1 MNRDQS
7 YNKIVADE
15 DLMETIPHGSNTY
28 PFDFFYEN
36 LALFDFNCIEWHWH
50 TELEFVYVES
60 GTVTFWIG
68 EKQFILSEGNGVFI
82 NSKILHRFYSPDAA
96 IIPNFLCMPYFIAA
110 ENSLIYSKY
119 IRPILSSSLSFQIFS
134 REISWQADMLETI
147 RKIIDVQNCDSVC
160 ELATSAFIQE
170 LWLKLYEH
178 ADFSCT
184 NTHTDALAS
193 SQARLQLMMQYIHQ
207 NYQRSISL
215 DDIAAHAGLSKS
227 TILNLFRKYLHT
239 TPINYLINYRL
250 NEAAIL
256 LSKTEKKI
264 ITISNETGFNNVD
277 YFCRLFKKHYH
288 VTPTEYRRSRT
299 IVTSE
304 HSLYFF

>member
-1 MNRDQS
+1 MNREQS
-7 YNKIVADE
+7 YNRIEADE
-15 DLMETIPHGSNTY
+15 DFMETIPHGSNTY

-119 IRPILSSSLSFQIFS
+119 IRPILLSSLSFQIFS
-134 REISWQADMLETI
+134 REIPWQADVLEII
-147 RKIIDVQNCDSVC
+147 RKIIDVQNDISVC
-160 ELATSAFIQE
+160 ELATSVLIQE
-170 LWLKLYEH
+170 LWLELYKH
-178 ADFSCT
+178 ADFSCA

-207 NYQRSISL
+207 NYQCNLSL
-215 DDIAAHAGLSKS
+215 DNIADYAGLSKS
-227 TILNLFRKYLHT
+227 TILNLFQKYLHT
-239 TPINYLINYRL
+239 TPINYLT
-250 NEAAIL
+250 
-256 LSKTEKKI
+256 KTSH
-264 ITISNETGFNNVD
+264 T
-277 YFCRLFKKHYH
+277 
-288 VTPTEYRRSRT
+288 
-299 IVTSE
+299 
-304 HSLYFF
+304 

>member
-1 MNRDQS
+1 MNREQS
-7 YNKIVADE
+7 YNRIEADE
-15 DLMETIPHGSNTY
+15 DFMETIPHGSNTY

-119 IRPILSSSLSFQIFS
+119 IRPILLSSLSFQIFS
-134 REISWQADMLETI
+134 REIPWQADVLEII
-147 RKIIDVQNCDSVC
+147 RKIIDVQNDISVC
-160 ELATSAFIQE
+160 ELATSVLIQE
-170 LWLKLYEH
+170 LWLELYKH
-178 ADFSCT
+178 ADFSCA

-193 SQARLQLMMQYIHQ
+193 SQARLQLMMHFE
-207 NYQRSISL
+207 SFSEISAYYT
-215 DDIAAHAGLSKS
+215 DKLSDK
-227 TILNLFRKYLHT
+227 
-239 TPINYLINYRL
+239 
-250 NEAAIL
+250 
-256 LSKTEKKI
+256 LS
-264 ITISNETGFNNVD
+264 
-277 YFCRLFKKHYH
+277 FK
-288 VTPTEYRRSRT
+288 
-299 IVTSE
+299 
-304 HSLYFF
+304 

>member
-1 MNRDQS
+1 MNREQS
-7 YNKIVADE
+7 YNRIEADE
-15 DLMETIPHGSNTY
+15 DFMETIPHGSNTY

-119 IRPILSSSLSFQIFS
+119 IRPILLSSLSFQIFS
-134 REISWQADMLETI
+134 REIPWQADVLEII
-147 RKIIDVQNCDSVC
+147 RKIIDVQNDISVC
-160 ELATSAFIQE
+160 ELATSVLIQE
-170 LWLKLYEH
+170 LWLELYKH
-178 ADFSCT
+178 ADFSCA

-207 NYQRSISL
+207 NYQCNLSL
-215 DDIAAHAGLSKS
+215 DNIADYAGLSKS
-227 TILNLFRKYLHT
+227 TILNLFQKYLHT

-288 VTPTEYRRSRT
+288 MTPTEYRKSRT
-299 IVTSE
+299 TVTS
-304 HSLYFF
+304 HTI

>member
-1 MNRDQS
+1 MNREQS
-7 YNKIVADE
+7 YNRIEADE
-15 DLMETIPHGSNTY
+15 DFMETIPHGSNTY

-119 IRPILSSSLSFQIFS
+119 IRPILLSSLSFQIFS
-134 REISWQADMLETI
+134 REIPWQADVLEII
-147 RKIIDVQNCDSVC
+147 RKIIDMQNDISVC
-160 ELATSAFIQE
+160 ELATSVLIQE
-170 LWLKLYEH
+170 LWLELYKH
-178 ADFSCT
+178 ADFSCA

-193 SQARLQLMMQYIHQ
+193 SQARLQLMMQYIH
-207 NYQRSISL
+207 RITSAISL
-215 DDIAAHAGLSKS
+215 WIILQIMQGLAKAP
-227 TILNLFRKYLHT
+227 F
-239 TPINYLINYRL
+239 
-250 NEAAIL
+250 
-256 LSKTEKKI
+256 
-264 ITISNETGFNNVD
+264 
-277 YFCRLFKKHYH
+277 
-288 VTPTEYRRSRT
+288 
-299 IVTSE
+299 
-304 HSLYFF
+304 

>member
-1 MNRDQS
+1 MNREQS
-7 YNKIVADE
+7 YNRIEADE
-15 DLMETIPHGSNTY
+15 DFMETIPHGSNTY

-119 IRPILSSSLSFQIFS
+119 IRPILLSSLSFQIFS
-134 REISWQADMLETI
+134 REIPWQADVLEII
-147 RKIIDVQNCDSVC
+147 RKIIDVQNDISVC
-160 ELATSAFIQE
+160 ELATSVLIQE
-170 LWLKLYEH
+170 LWLELYKH
-178 ADFSCT
+178 ADFSCA

-193 SQARLQLMMQYIHQ
+193 SLPAM
-207 NYQRSISL
+207 
-215 DDIAAHAGLSKS
+215 
-227 TILNLFRKYLHT
+227 
-239 TPINYLINYRL
+239 P
-250 NEAAIL
+250 
-256 LSKTEKKI
+256 
-264 ITISNETGFNNVD
+264 
-277 YFCRLFKKHYH
+277 
-288 VTPTEYRRSRT
+288 
-299 IVTSE
+299 
-304 HSLYFF
+304 